1 MTRLITYGRLLNSF
15 YQLMDQFASPPQ
27 CRKNRSSRS
36 PANGGACRNRRDHA
50 MVAISGKFLQRYR
63 ERYKRIVNCSTGAS
77 HPCAMRIGVLNSR
90 WILFVNRAANSEWPP
105 KQKELSRMLDFVQ
118 LERIRPDPCQHIF
131 RGSPLLYHS
140 LCRFRAGLIGRRQCF
155 AINLP
160 PGYLSNH
167 RRRGVQHANYSAWQS
182 DRLMKRLNPSY
193 LIGEHDSK
201 AYRDRGSPSIDLV
214 PPGIFPEST
223 LNRKAKLS
231 GRIHMTFS
239 RHARNW
245 SATNGTCSSM

>member
-1 MTRLITYGRLLNSF
+1 MRHANRRVEFPLDPICQPGCQQRVAAKAKRIVGHADFVRLEHPPRSLPAHLPWQSAALSGSLPVQGRSH
-15 YQLMDQFASPPQ
+15 
-27 CRKNRSSRS
+27 RS
-36 PANGGACRNRRDHA
+36 PAMLCDQLATR
-50 MVAISGKFLQRYR
+50 
-63 ERYKRIVNCSTGAS
+63 
-77 HPCAMRIGVLNSR
+77 
-90 WILFVNRAANSEWPP
+90 LFIQPP
-105 KQKELSRMLDFVQ
+105 SPRSPTCEL
-118 LERIRPDPCQHIF
+118 
-131 RGSPLLYHS
+131 
-140 LCRFRAGLIGRRQCF
+140 
-155 AINLP
+155 
-160 PGYLSNH
+160 
-167 RRRGVQHANYSAWQS
+167 SAWQS

-193 LIGEHDSK
+193 LIGEHDSN